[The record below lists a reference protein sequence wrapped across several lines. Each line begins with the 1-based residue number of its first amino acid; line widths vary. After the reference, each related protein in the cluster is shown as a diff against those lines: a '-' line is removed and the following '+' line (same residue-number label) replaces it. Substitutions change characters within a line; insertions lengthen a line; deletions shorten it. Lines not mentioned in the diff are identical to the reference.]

1 MTMMDA
7 GVKYRMKVRVF
18 GKLFS
23 ERHLLLL
30 ASGIFFVLYG
40 LFLGICIPCHLWHFE
55 QTQLFSFNL
64 DYLIGF
70 LARLGKPLEYL
81 GSFLVQFFYY
91 PWLGAF
97 LLTAVGVLL
106 FILIRSCLKKL
117 NIHGLLWSFL
127 PILGLLMLQTNLHY
141 SSVYSFHLIVVLLC
155 FRLYLEVD
163 NQWWRLAGFTFCW
176 PLLFWLAGA
185 YAFVFLAL
193 CLLVTLKE
201 VQKLPHML
209 LPLGYCLLS
218 FGWLAVGYYG
228 VFQLPFDVFLGYPFI
243 QMDQSLYG
251 WGIAN
256 LLYLPALLIVGW
268 LVPLQIRK
276 AWLAWNFKTI
286 GLTVVLLSVAFW
298 GVSHYGLNKK
308 QELILKM
315 DYYVQQEQWN
325 KVLELGKSYPGVNQ
339 LVVYYTNLALSK
351 QGLLTTQ
358 LFDYPQIGS
367 KGLRLR
373 WERNR
378 LASLLGGEVFYQLH
392 YYNEAF
398 RWAFESSVSNGLNPR
413 ALKRMAQASLANG
426 HLELAQKY
434 VSLLEETL
442 FYRNWAFRFREQI
455 EQAASTPLLRIVNY
469 PFQVHRD
476 FTSDIRGFDL
486 KVDELLQNC
495 PENDVAF
502 DYCTASLLLDKKLE
516 ELKELVLKNPDR
528 FSGQLDGQLAEAV
541 LLYQNLNGKSLDE
554 IQVEPA
560 VYRRFE
566 EFARALSRN
575 RGKRAAYQ
583 LEAAFGTTFWYYFYF
598 Y

>member
-7 GVKYRMKVRVF
+7 GLKHRTKVRVF

-30 ASGIFFVLYG
+30 ASGSFFVLYG
-40 LFLGICIPCHLWHFE
+40 LFLGICIPYHLWHFE
-55 QTQLFSFNL
+55 QTQFFSFNL
-64 DYLIGF
+64 EYLAGF
-70 LARLGKPLEYL
+70 LGRPGKPLEYA

-97 LLTAVGVLL
+97 LLTVVEVLL

-117 NIHGLLWSFL
+117 NIHSVLWSFL
-127 PILGLLMLQTNLHY
+127 PVLGLLMLQTNLHY
-141 SSVYSFHLIVVLLC
+141 SPVYSFHLIVVLLC

-163 NQWWRLAGFTFCW
+163 NQWWRLSGFAFCW
-176 PLLFWLAGA
+176 PLLFWLVGA
-185 YAFVFLAL
+185 YAFVFFAL
-193 CLLVTLKE
+193 CLLVTLKA
-201 VQKLPHML
+201 VQKLSDIL
-209 LPLGYCLLS
+209 LLLGYCLLS
-218 FGWLAVGYYG
+218 LIWLAVGYWG
-228 VFQLPFDVFLGYPFI
+228 VFLLPYDMFLGYPFV

-256 LLYLPALLIVGW
+256 LLYLPTLLIVAW
-268 LVPLQIRK
+268 FFPLQIRK
-276 AWLAWNFKTI
+276 AWSAWNLKTI
-286 GLTVVLLSVAFW
+286 VLTVALLSVGFL
-298 GVSHYGLNKK
+298 GVYHYGVNKK

-315 DYYVQQEQWN
+315 DYYVQQEQWD
-325 KVLELGKSYPGVNQ
+325 KVLELGKNYPGVNQ
-339 LVVYYTNLALSK
+339 LVVYYTNLALAK
-351 QGLLTTQ
+351 QGLLTEQ
-358 LFDYPQIGS
+358 LFEYPQIGS

-413 ALKRMAQASLANG
+413 ALKRMAQTSLANG

-442 FYRNWAFRFREQI
+442 FYRNWAFPFREQI
-455 EQAASTPLLRIVNY
+455 DQAASTPLMRTVNY
-469 PFQVHRD
+469 PFQVHSD

-502 DYCTASLLLDKKLE
+502 DYYTASLLLDKTLDKLAE
-516 ELKELVLKNPDR
+516 HVLKNPDR
-528 FSGQLDGQLAEAV
+528 FSGPLNGPLAEAV

-583 LEAAFGTTFWYYFYF
+583 LEADFGATFWYYFYF